1 MTLRTPS
8 HARPSSGQPPGA
20 PSASPGSS
28 ARSAAS
34 AASGANPGP
43 RRRIAR
49 TTPTR
54 LRLLMIGLLLAS
66 LAWGAVGAWAVSQ
79 HASAAQ
85 DVVSTSEPLSLSA
98 QQMYRSLSDADVTA
112 TAAFLSGPYEP
123 LAARQRYAADIS
135 QAATDLSALKNAA
148 SASSDPHLLA
158 SLSAVSTGLP
168 VYAGDVS
175 QAQTEYALGYLL
187 TGGSFMQVA
196 SEEMHLTLL
205 PAARTIYTQENAGLT
220 TASAR
225 ATGLPWIV
233 VVLVLALAIAVVLYR
248 AQRWLWRHT
257 HRVVNYGLAGA
268 TALLLA
274 CALWLIVAFA
284 VARVDLNRGE
294 GHGSVPAETLAQAA
308 IDTQQ
313 IRGDEILNLIS
324 RSGDTTF
331 VQDYTK
337 VRGQLGPGP
346 GTLLTDAIAAS
357 PSGSGAQWAS
367 AAANDVQPWYAVNNQ
382 IYQLDSQSRYAAE
395 TALVTGT
402 QPASSAIEF
411 GKVETDVS
419 RAIAADQVIFHAN
432 ATAGSNAF
440 GGLEVGI
447 IVAAILMAL
456 GCVWGLSVRLAEYR

>member
-8 HARPSSGQPPGA
+8 HARSSPGQPPGA
-20 PSASPGSS
+20 SPGASPG
-28 ARSAAS
+28 A
-34 AASGANPGP
+34 
-43 RRRIAR
+43 RRRVAR

-54 LRLLMIGLLLAS
+54 LRLLMIGLLLVS

-112 TAAFLSGPYEP
+112 TTAFLSGPFEP

-148 SASSDPHLLA
+148 SPSSDPQLLA
-158 SLSAVSTGLP
+158 SLSAVSAGLP
-168 VYAGDVS
+168 VYTGDVS

-205 PAARTIYTQENAGLT
+205 PAARTIYAQENAGLT
-220 TASAR
+220 AASAR
-225 ATGLPWIV
+225 ATGLPWIA
-233 VVLVLALAIAVVLYR
+233 VVLVLALAIAVVLVR
-248 AQRWLWRHT
+248 SQRWLWRHT
-257 HRVVNYGLAGA
+257 HRAVNYGLAAA

-274 CALWLIVAFA
+274 CSLWLIVGFA
-284 VARVDLNRGE
+284 VARADLHQGT
-294 GHGSVPAETLAQAA
+294 GHGSAPAETLAQAA

-337 VRGQLGPGP
+337 VRGDLGPGP
-346 GTLLTDAIAAS
+346 GTLLTDAVAS
-357 PSGSGAQWAS
+357 SPAGAGEQWAS
-367 AAANDVQPWYAVNNQ
+367 AAGSDVQPWYAVNDQ
-382 IYQLDSQSRYAAE
+382 IYRLDSQARYAAE
-395 TALVTGT
+395 TQLVTGT
-402 QPASSAIEF
+402 QAGSSASGF
-411 GKVETDVS
+411 TKVETDLS

-440 GGLEVGI
+440 GGLEIGF

-456 GCVWGLSVRLAEYR
+456 GCVWGLSMRLAEYR